1 MHTHT
6 LHTLSAMGRFDPGL
20 STDQIVVPASASMV
34 TPDSTEYRVHACDDD
49 DDDDNDEYL

>member
-1 MHTHT
+1 
-6 LHTLSAMGRFDPGL
+6 MGRFDPGL

-49 DDDDNDEYL
+49 DDDDDDNDEYL